1 MKESYVEGIAS
12 HDGPESCGVL
22 RKGRAEALT
31 GVGAGRVLSR
41 ERALLQEAD
50 AVGRSGRQN
59 RTHRYREMRSAPARS
74 ETPRTQRNTSH
85 ENREILCPPAA
96 AGAAGR
102 VGKSKD
108 VRRR

>member
-41 ERALLQEAD
+41 ERALVREAD

-59 RTHRYREMRSAPARS
+59 RAHRYGEMRSAPARS
-74 ETPRTQRNTSH
+74 ETPCTQRNTSH
-85 ENREILCPPAA
+85 ENQEIPCSPAA
-96 AGAAGR
+96 DGAVGR

-108 VRRR
+108 ARR